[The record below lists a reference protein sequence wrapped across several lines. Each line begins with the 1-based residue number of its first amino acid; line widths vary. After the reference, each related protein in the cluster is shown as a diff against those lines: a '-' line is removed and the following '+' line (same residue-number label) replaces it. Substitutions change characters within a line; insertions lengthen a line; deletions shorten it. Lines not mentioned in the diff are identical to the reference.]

1 MQYILLFKGSCA
13 ACSKVAGMVTGLSV
27 DNLEARPLES
37 PGVQQLLSDAGLA
50 APVRPAL
57 LLISGDDVRLVS
69 GWQLRRRLAGVL
81 GWRRSGAIAR
91 LATAEWRARLARP
104 PEAAGLTRRGALG
117 TGVAGVAAV
126 LLPLRARTAAKAQET
141 TPALAVAAP
150 AEVQRALATAPVRQA
165 LETWGPIQPLVHV
178 MTDSN
183 GSALLLAH
191 ERAGYY
197 TLVDREDPDNP
208 TAISM
213 GASPNSESLVR
224 FYTVAGQQLADLQ
237 AAAGGTVKAVRPA
250 DTPDYWLFGACFAS
264 CVGSLDLSVS
274 CITNCESC
282 ATATTVTGAVYC
294 ALCVGCAGINAIRCA
309 RQCL

>member
-165 LETWGPIQPLVHV
+165 LETWGPIQPLVRIV
-178 MTDSN
+178 TDNN
-183 GSALLLAH
+183 GSVLLLMH
-191 ERAGYY
+191 ERSDYF
-197 TLVDREDPDNP
+197 TLVDREDYDNP

-213 GASPNSESLVR
+213 GPSPNPESLVR
-224 FYTVAGQQLADLQ
+224 FYTVAGQPLTDLQ
-237 AAAGGTVKAVRPA
+237 VASDGTAKVVQAGE
-250 DTPDYWLFGACFAS
+250 TPEFWVFGACFFSCMGAS
-264 CVGSLDLSVS
+264 DVSVACVGY
-274 CITNCESC
+274 CESC
-282 ATATTVTGAVYC
+282 AALGSLPSC
-294 ALCVGCAGINAIRCA
+294 AACAICAGPNGARCA
-309 RQCL
+309 KQCL